1 MKLSAR
7 NKKTLIVEIK
17 FALEKM
23 KSEKEPNSI
32 LYYFS
37 AVYGVMYRIFNIEY
51 DSDLVFAH
59 FVISSTYNQ
68 INSRIQVPDK
78 VIQLPPDLFDKLIK
92 TTEELL
98 DAMVYDKN
106 LYEAL
111 KTFTLLGY
119 VTVGN
124 GYYLYQKGLLKI

>member
-1 MKLSAR
+1 MRLSAR
-7 NKKTLIVEIK
+7 NKKTLLEEIK

-23 KSEKEPNSI
+23 RSEKEPNSI

-78 VIQLPPDLFDKLIK
+78 VIQLPPNLFDKLIE

-98 DAMVYDKN
+98 DAINSDKN
-106 LYEAL
+106 LYEVL
-111 KTFTLLGY
+111 RKYTLLGY
-119 VTVGN
+119 VIVGN

>member
-7 NKKTLIVEIK
+7 NKKTLIDEIK
-17 FALEKM
+17 FALVKM

-78 VIQLPPDLFDKLIK
+78 VIQLPANLFDNLIE
-92 TTEELL
+92 TTQELL
-98 DAMVYDKN
+98 EAIVNDKN
-106 LYEAL
+106 LYQVL
-111 KTFTLLGY
+111 KKYTLLGY